1 MGTRYDL
8 QYLQSCTVVK
18 STKRLLLYLIVY
30 LIWPGLVEFP
40 ESISTFITG
49 TETKWLVQVFE
60 ATNFTKSGA

>member
-18 STKRLLLYLIVY
+18 STKRLLLY